1 MALMHSIDRQDLP
14 GTELLRM
21 ARRSIEY
28 GLEHGMPLP
37 VRAETLSGAL
47 AEPAATFTTLKIAG
61 QLRGCCGMLE
71 AVRPLGQDVAYT
83 AFQAAF
89 RDTRFEPL
97 RRDELARI
105 RLEVSVLSPLERMIV
120 KDETDLLQQLVP
132 GEDGLVIVEGAS
144 RATFLPKVWESLP
157 DPRRF
162 LAALR
167 AKCGLPDD
175 HWSERLR
182 FFRYRTTSF
191 SEPV

>member
-1 MALMHSIDRQDLP
+1 MHLHEPADWP
-14 GTELLRM
+14 GTDLLRI

-28 GLEHGMPLP
+28 GLDHGRPLP
-37 VRAETLSGAL
+37 VQIDTLAPAL
-47 AEPAATFTTLKIAG
+47 AEPAATFTTLTLDGK
-61 QLRGCCGMLE
+61 LRGCCGMLE
-71 AVRPLGQDVAYT
+71 AVKPLGEDVAYT

-89 RDTRFEPL
+89 RDTRFEPV
-97 RRDELARI
+97 RRDELDRI
-105 RLEVSVLSPLERMIV
+105 SLEISVLSPLERMIV

-167 AKCGLPDD
+167 AKCGLPDNY
-175 HWSERLR
+175 WSERLR
-182 FFRYRTTSF
+182 FFRYRTTSYA
-191 SEPV
+191 EPH